1 MTALGD
7 VIYVVSI
14 LFPALG
20 LISRNYLVNLMGTFL
35 GVLGFLVFVQGYTD
49 IAFSG
54 STFYLAIFPLLLG
67 LVNLA
72 YFFNWVTALN
82 PM

>member
-1 MTALGD
+1 MSALGD

-20 LISRNYLVNLMGTFL
+20 LITRNYLVNLMGTFL

-72 YFFNWVTALN
+72 YFMNWVKEDYI
-82 PM
+82 

>member
-20 LISRNYLVNLMGTFL
+20 LITRNYLVNLMGTFL

-72 YFFNWVTALN
+72 YFMNWVREDYI
-82 PM
+82 

>member
-1 MTALGD
+1 
-7 VIYVVSI
+7 
-14 LFPALG
+14 
-20 LISRNYLVNLMGTFL
+20 MGAFL

-49 IAFSG
+49 IAFSS

-72 YFFNWVTALN
+72 YFFNWLKEERI
-82 PM
+82 

>member
-7 VIYVVSI
+7 TIYIVSI

-20 LISRNYLVNLMGTFL
+20 LISRNYLVNLMGAFL

-72 YFFNWVTALN
+72 YFFNWLKEERI
-82 PM
+82 

>member
-20 LISRNYLVNLMGTFL
+20 LITRNYLVNLMGTFL

-72 YFFNWVTALN
+72 YFMNWVKEDYI
-82 PM
+82 

>member
-7 VIYVVSI
+7 VIYSLSI

-20 LISRNYLVNLMGTFL
+20 LISRNYLVNLMGAFI
-35 GVLGFLVFVQGYTD
+35 GVLGFLVFAQGYTD
-49 IAFSG
+49 ITFSS

-72 YFFNWVTALN
+72 YFFNWVREERI
-82 PM
+82 

>member
-7 VIYVVSI
+7 VIYAVSI

-72 YFFNWVTALN
+72 YFFNWVREERI
-82 PM
+82 

>member
-7 VIYVVSI
+7 TIYIISV
-14 LFPALG
+14 LFPAFG
-20 LISRNYLVNLMGTFL
+20 LVTRNYLVNLMGAFL

-49 IAFSG
+49 IAFSS

-72 YFFNWVTALN
+72 YFFNWLKEERI
-82 PM
+82 

>member
-20 LISRNYLVNLMGTFL
+20 LITRNYLVNLMGTFL

-67 LVNLA
+67 LVNLG
-72 YFFNWVTALN
+72 FFLNWIKEDYI
-82 PM
+82 

>member
-1 MTALGD
+1 MSALGD
-7 VIYVVSI
+7 VIYVISI
-14 LFPALG
+14 LFPAFG
-20 LISRNYLVNLMGTFL
+20 LISKNYLINLMGTFL

-72 YFFNWVTALN
+72 YFFNWLREERI
-82 PM
+82 

>member
-20 LISRNYLVNLMGTFL
+20 LITRNYLVNLMGTFL

-72 YFFNWVTALN
+72 YFMNWLKEDYI
-82 PM
+82 